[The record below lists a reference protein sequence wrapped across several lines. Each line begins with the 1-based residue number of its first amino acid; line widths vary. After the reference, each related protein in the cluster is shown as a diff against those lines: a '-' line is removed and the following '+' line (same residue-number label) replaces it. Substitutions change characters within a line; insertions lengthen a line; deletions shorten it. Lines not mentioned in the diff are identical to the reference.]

1 MKRFAFFALI
11 LGIAGIG
18 VLAGASQQR
27 QQGNPAEEQVSVRYA
42 RASLELAR
50 IELQKHLEQEK
61 KVPRGIPAIV
71 IERSRMNVKVAEA
84 QLEQALLPATS
95 GTIHVQVRYAEERV
109 KIAELEYEQAKK
121 ARLLNPNAVLELEVE
136 RLGLVAETARLRLAM
151 WRDPVYLPSL
161 LDQMQWQ
168 LDRLSE
174 EIIDLNKRFEK
185 DRWMPR

>member
-1 MKRFAFFALI
+1 MNRFTFFALF
-11 LGIAGIG
+11 LGTAGIG
-18 VLAGASQQR
+18 VLAAASQQR
-27 QQGNPAEEQVSVRYA
+27 QQGNPAEEPVSVRYA

-61 KVPRGIPAIV
+61 KAPRIIPAIV
-71 IERSRMNVKVAEA
+71 IERTRMNVKVAET
-84 QLEQALLPATS
+84 QLEQALQPATG
-95 GTIHVQVRYAEERV
+95 GTIHVQVRYAEERA

-121 ARLLNPNAVLELEVE
+121 ARLHNPNAVLELEVE

-174 EIIDLNKRFEK
+174 EIIDLNKRLEK
-185 DRWMPR
+185 DKWMPR